1 MKVLL
6 HPVFIASVLLA
17 AINQLLERNGIFL
30 PFIHS
35 YLDDLLCFPIV
46 LTVGLAGYRL
56 LYSDNSYTLGPWQ
69 VWPVVV
75 LYAVMFEWVLP
86 STSPVYTQDAL
97 DVVAYVV
104 GTVVFMRW
112 VNREGQAPISL
123 RQASK
128 MASASSR
135 VSASA

>member
-17 AINQLLERNGIFL
+17 ATNQLLERNGIFL

-56 LYSDNSYTLGPWQ
+56 LYRDDAYTLGPWQ
-69 VWPVVV
+69 AWTAVV

-86 STSPVYTQDAL
+86 SYSPVYTA
-97 DVVAYVV
+97 DVFDGVAYVV
-104 GTVVFMRW
+104 GTGVFLRW
-112 VNREGQAPISL
+112 MNRP
-123 RQASK
+123 
-128 MASASSR
+128 
-135 VSASA
+135 